1 MPDRWVEVP
10 RVIHF
15 EINADNPEKATK
27 FFEKVFGWKISK
39 WKGPVDYWSAS
50 TGEKDEPGI
59 DGAIMKRMDKG
70 TTFLFVNVPSVD
82 EFLKKIVKAGGKI
95 VTEKTAIPGVGYSAY
110 VKDTEGNIFGL
121 FQEDSKTKWE

>member
-1 MPDRWVEVP
+1 VP

-27 FFEKVFGWKISK
+27 FYEKVFGWKISK
-39 WKGPVDYWSAS
+39 WKGPVDYWNVS

-70 TTFLFVNVPSVD
+70 TTFLFVNVPSID
-82 EFLKKIVKAGGKI
+82 EFLKKIVKAGGKN
-95 VTEKTAIPGVGYSAY
+95 VTEKTAIPSVGYSAY

-121 FQEDSKTKWE
+121 FQEDSKAKWE

>member
-1 MPDRWVEVP
+1 MP

-27 FFEKVFGWKISK
+27 FYEKVFGWKISK
-39 WKGPVDYWSAS
+39 WKGPVDYWNVS

-59 DGAIMKRMDKG
+59 DGAIMKRMNKG

-95 VTEKTAIPGVGYSAY
+95 VTEKTAIPSVGYSAY

-121 FQEDSKTKWE
+121 FQEDPKAK

>member
-1 MPDRWVEVP
+1 VP

-27 FFEKVFGWKISK
+27 FYEKVFGWKISK
-39 WKGPVDYWSAS
+39 WKGPVDYWNVS

-82 EFLKKIVKAGGKI
+82 ESLKKIVKAGGKI
-95 VTEKTAIPGVGYSAY
+95 VTKKTAIPTVGYSAY

-121 FQEDSKTKWE
+121 FQEDSKAKWE